1 MVDLIIKVIFLPI
14 ILPAL
19 LVHEGYERLNKYL
32 KKRGW
37 PQIDWFD
44 MTLLGLIIILII
56 LLLNGFRW

>member
-1 MVDLIIKVIFLPI
+1 MGILMKILFGVV

-19 LVHEGYERLNKYL
+19 LVHEGYERLNKFL

-44 MTLLGLIIILII
+44 MTLLGLIIILVI
-56 LLLNGFRW
+56 LLLNGYHW

>member
-1 MVDLIIKVIFLPI
+1 MWEVFMRVIFGVF

-19 LVHEGYERLNKYL
+19 MVHEGYERLNKFL

-44 MTLLGLIIILII
+44 MTLLGLLIILVI
-56 LLLNGFRW
+56 LLLNGYRW

>member
-1 MVDLIIKVIFLPI
+1 MGILMKILFGVV

-19 LVHEGYERLNKYL
+19 LVHEGYERLNKFL

-56 LLLNGFRW
+56 LLLNGYHW

>member
-1 MVDLIIKVIFLPI
+1 MGILMKILFGVV

-19 LVHEGYERLNKYL
+19 LVHEGYERLNKFL

>member
-1 MVDLIIKVIFLPI
+1 MKIIFGVF

-44 MTLLGLIIILII
+44 MTLLGLLIILVL
-56 LLLNGFRW
+56 LLLNGYRW

>member
-1 MVDLIIKVIFLPI
+1 MGILMKILFGVV

-19 LVHEGYERLNKYL
+19 LVHEGYTRLNKFL

-44 MTLLGLIIILII
+44 MTLLGLIIILVI
-56 LLLNGFRW
+56 LLLNGYHW